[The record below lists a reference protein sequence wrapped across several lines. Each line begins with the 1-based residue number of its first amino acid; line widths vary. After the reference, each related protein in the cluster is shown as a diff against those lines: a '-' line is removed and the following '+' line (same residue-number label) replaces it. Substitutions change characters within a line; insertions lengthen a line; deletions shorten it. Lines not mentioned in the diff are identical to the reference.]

1 MAAERRIIDRVNGER
16 GEAVLAARQEPG
28 GETRFELFVN
38 GAFLMSTASGPSST
52 ALAAVGLSR
61 TRAKPPW
68 HVLIGGLG
76 LGFTLKRALGDP
88 NVAHVTVV
96 ELEPDVIRWNR
107 SFLGPENA
115 AAMLDTRLV
124 TIQGDVCEFLRKSRA
139 GFDIILLDVDNGP
152 TWTIHPENAALYA
165 PPGILDIQM
174 ALRHGGAAAFWASAQ
189 SVGFERGIRDLFG
202 NCSIDEVLDT
212 DEEGR
217 PVDSFIYWAVRDG
230 QAGRD

>member
-1 MAAERRIIDRVNGER
+1 MAAERKVIDRVQGER
-16 GEAVLAARQEPG
+16 GEAVLAARQGPT
-28 GETRFELFVN
+28 GETQFELFVN

-76 LGFTLKRALGDP
+76 LGFTLRRALGDQR
-88 NVAHVTVV
+88 VERVTVV

-107 SFLGPENA
+107 GFLGSENA
-115 AAMLDTRLV
+115 AAMLDPRLEIV
-124 TIQGDVCEFLRKSRA
+124 QGDVRDVLGAFRA
-139 GFDIILLDVDNGP
+139 RYDMILLDVDNGP

-165 PPGILDIQM
+165 APGLLNIRS
-174 ALRHGGAAAFWASAQ
+174 ALRPGGVAAFWASVQ
-189 SVGFERGIRDLFG
+189 SAEFENVIRELFG
-202 NCSIDEVLDT
+202 SCSIDEVLDM

-217 PVDSFIYWAVRDG
+217 PVDSFIYWAG
-230 QAGRD
+230 SAGEAERN